1 MSPGRQKAA
10 AALLGLAAAALLV
23 ELALQLTGAVGAA
36 INRTKA
42 ASVAARPGEIR
53 LLCLGDSMTAI
64 GGYPAALEAELNRG
78 GGGPRYSVIDRG
90 RSSIGLPYIAEQLD
104 KNLER
109 YRPDAV
115 VLMIGGMEAFY
126 RRPPQRR
133 WWWRF
138 RLGRLI
144 ATTAELLAQTRSFGD
159 LPALVEGR
167 GEDWGGDADA
177 GAHYF
182 LVGDYPKAA
191 AFFRHAAGGSKEG
204 ALARLEAAARAMER
218 GDAATARRTLRGA
231 AEAYP
236 EDRRLLKCAY
246 WIHNVTGDEAEAER
260 LLRRS
265 VSMPGADWSDLS
277 ALSYLQL
284 SRGSRGGAKEL
295 QPLLR
300 PSGVADDRL
309 LRAHAVLSLFR
320 GDEAEARIYFAKA
333 DALEAANAAA
343 SADDRSK
350 YREIAERIL
359 SRKTVLFSMQYPARR
374 VAPLKAS
381 LAGLDGVRFVD
392 NEAVFKEALRKTP
405 FADLFLDQ
413 YGGDFGHLKPKGVGL
428 LVRHLAAEIRAA
440 GLKPREGR

>member
-10 AALLGLAAAALLV
+10 AALLGLAAAALLI

-36 INRTKA
+36 VGRTKA

-53 LLCLGDSMTAI
+53 LLCLGDSMTVI

-78 GGGPRYSVIDRG
+78 GGPRYSVIDRG
-90 RSSIGLPYIAEQLD
+90 RASIGVEYVAEHLD
-104 KNLER
+104 ENLER

-115 VLMIGGMEAFY
+115 ILMIGKMEAFY

-144 ATTAELLAQTRSFGD
+144 ATTAELLAQTRSFAD

-167 GEDWGGDADA
+167 GEEWGDDADA
-177 GAHYF
+177 GEHYF
-182 LVGDYPKAA
+182 LVGDYRKAA
-191 AFFRHAAGGSKEG
+191 AFFRHAAGGAKEG

-218 GDAATARRTLRGA
+218 GDAPAARETLRRA
-231 AEAYP
+231 AEDHP

-260 LLRRS
+260 LLKAS
-265 VSMPGADWSDLS
+265 VAMPGADWSDLS

-300 PSGVADDRL
+300 PAGAVDDRL

-320 GDEAEARIYFAKA
+320 GDEAEARIFFAKA

-343 SADDRSK
+343 SAGERSE
-350 YREIAERIL
+350 YREMAEKIL
-359 SRKTVLFSMQYPARR
+359 SRKLALFSMQYPARR

-392 NEAVFKEALRKTP
+392 NEAVFKEALKKSP
-405 FADLFLDQ
+405 FTDLFLDQ
-413 YGGDFGHLKPKGVGL
+413 YGGDFGHLTPKGVAL
-428 LVRHLAAEIRAA
+428 LVEHLAAEVRAA